1 MPIELERVSYVY
13 APGTP
18 FEVTALEDVSL
29 KIGDG
34 EFVGIMGHTGCGKTT
49 MIQLIAG
56 LMKPVR
62 GKIMLDGKD
71 INERRYD
78 RIELRRSMGIV
89 FQYPEYQLF
98 ETTVEKDVAF
108 GLKHSGM
115 SRNEVKEQVRWAL
128 EMTGFV
134 FETIRSQSPLALS
147 GGEKRR
153 VAVAGVLAVKPKIM
167 IFDEPIAG
175 LDPLGRELFLQLA
188 SRLNQSGTTVIIVSH
203 NADALGDF
211 AKRLVVLDK
220 GRILMDGSPREVF
233 SEVARMQELRLGVST
248 PRQIADM
255 LYRRGVEVPQ
265 DIVTYNELFAA
276 LKSRLTAGDKS

>member
-1 MPIELERVSYVY
+1 MPIELEHVSYVY

-18 FEVTALEDVSL
+18 FEATALEDVSL

-56 LMKPVR
+56 LMTPLH
-62 GKIMLDGKD
+62 GKIMLDSKD

-78 RIELRRSMGIV
+78 RNEMRRSMGIV

-108 GLKHSGM
+108 GLKHNGM
-115 SRNEVKEQVRWAL
+115 SRNEVKEQIRWAL

-134 FETIRSQSPLALS
+134 FETIRSQSPFALS

-153 VAVAGVLAVKPKIM
+153 VAIAGVLAVKPKIM

-220 GRILMDGSPREVF
+220 GRILMDGSTKEVF
-233 SEVARMQELRLGVST
+233 SEVSRMKKLRIGVSA

-265 DIVTYNELFAA
+265 DIVTYNELLAA
-276 LKSRLTAGDKS
+276 LKSRLTGGDES

>member
-1 MPIELERVSYVY
+1 MPIKLEQVSYVY

-18 FEVTALEDVSL
+18 FEATALEDVSL

-56 LMKPVR
+56 LMKPVH
-62 GKIMLDGKD
+62 GKIMLDGRD

-78 RIELRRSMGIV
+78 RNDMRRSMGIV

-108 GLKHSGM
+108 GLKHSDM
-115 SRNEVKEQVRWAL
+115 SRDEIKERIRWAL

-153 VAVAGVLAVKPKIM
+153 VAIAGVLAVKPKIM

-220 GRILMDGSPREVF
+220 GRILMDGSTKEVF

-265 DIVTYNELFAA
+265 DIVTYNELLAA
-276 LKSRLTAGDKS
+276 LKSRLTGGDEP